1 MVLLNTANIA
11 ANTCL
16 YPACRSL
23 NAANT
28 SKLAPPKTVVILN
41 PFFRYP
47 VSPLAPYKAN
57 TSNCETQLK
66 LIITNAN
73 EDGRNPP
80 ETRTVS
86 KSSQFSRFNPG
97 PVRIRFQRE
106 RERERER
113 DVSEKEHK
121 ISFLCSFRERERIQK
136 SIQTRAADAFLRV
149 LKEINQ
155 FNATTK
161 PKRLTGTEQ
170 IPLSNST
177 LQTFLAVFYVQ
188 G

>member
-97 PVRIRFQRE
+97 PVRIQFQRE
-106 RERERER
+106 REREREM
-113 DVSEKEHK
+113 
-121 ISFLCSFRERERIQK
+121 
-136 SIQTRAADAFLRV
+136 
-149 LKEINQ
+149 
-155 FNATTK
+155 
-161 PKRLTGTEQ
+161 
-170 IPLSNST
+170 
-177 LQTFLAVFYVQ
+177 
-188 G
+188 